1 MHYDWQKALNQKCDI
16 INKLKKRSKDT
27 KTLELIEKTIL
38 STMYV
43 CQINER
49 NLTDRLKEKNMLSE
63 DQINEKIDDLIEKN
77 LVNKDGITLTEMGRD
92 SLHVV
97 LAGWVF
103 DIIHPGHI
111 STLNAAKA
119 LGDVLVVVVATDN
132 TAVKMKKRNPL
143 HSQEQRQEL
152 VKSLKVVDLCLI
164 GQENDI
170 FKTVNL
176 VKPQIIALGYD
187 QVHQEKFITEGC
199 KKIKLDA
206 RVARLQSPIPESSS
220 SEIEKEYGESIH
232 GI

>member
-1 MHYDWQKALNQKCDI
+1 MNSKCNI
-16 INKLKKRSKDT
+16 INKLKSRSKGK
-27 KTLELIEKTIL
+27 KTLNQIEKKIL
-38 STMYV
+38 STLYV
-43 CQINER
+43 TQITGENP
-49 NLTDRLKEKNMLSE
+49 T
-63 DQINEKIDDLIEKN
+63 EKILENSMISEEHISEKIEKLTQNN
-77 LVNKDGITLTEMGRD
+77 LVNQDKMILTEIGRG
-92 SLHVV
+92 SLRVV
-97 LAGWVF
+97 LAGGVF

-111 STLNAAKA
+111 STLNAAKT

-132 TAVKMKKRNPL
+132 TAVKMKKRRPI

-152 VKSLKVVDLCLI
+152 VNSLSVVDLCLI

-187 QVHQEKFITEGC
+187 QVHQEQFITEGC

-206 RVARLQSPIPESSS
+206 KVARLQSPIPESSS
-220 SEIEKEYGESIH
+220 SKIEKEYGESIH

>member
-1 MHYDWQKALNQKCDI
+1 MNLKCNI
-16 INKLKKRSKDT
+16 INKLKSRSKGK
-27 KTLELIEKTIL
+27 KTLNQIEKKIL
-38 STMYV
+38 STLYV
-43 CQINER
+43 TQITGENP
-49 NLTDRLKEKNMLSE
+49 T
-63 DQINEKIDDLIEKN
+63 EKILENSMISEEQISEKIEKLTQDN
-77 LVNKDGITLTEMGRD
+77 LVNQDKMTLSEIGRG
-92 SLHVV
+92 SLRVV
-97 LAGWVF
+97 LAGGVF

-111 STLNAAKA
+111 STLNAAKT

-132 TAVKMKKRNPL
+132 TAVKMKKRRPI

-152 VKSLKVVDLCLI
+152 VNSLSVVDLCLI

-187 QVHQEKFITEGC
+187 QVHQEQFITEGC

-206 RVARLQSPIPESSS
+206 KVARLQSPIPESSS
-220 SEIEKEYGESIH
+220 SKIEKEYGESIH